1 MHKMI
6 SHIKSKAWWPS
17 FALLCLLSWS
27 LTFSLQAQ
35 ESFDPDVL
43 YQDARKL
50 ILDGKQEEGR
60 AILQKVLGKYPT
72 YADVLILMGRS
83 FSWDG
88 KYDSAAVYFERALA
102 ASPNYEDAYVGYIDD
117 LFWEGNYEK
126 AEKVL
131 NQGLEKIGPGSVAL
145 KYRKSRLL
153 NYRESYKEALDIAK
167 EVFQADPK
175 MEGLMAYIRNLQ
187 RLTRVNAVGGTYDY
201 DSFMGAISPWQ
212 TYSVYGRT
220 RTDFTGALIAR
231 VTHSQRFDSRGTQ
244 AELDAYPSLGKN
256 SYGYFNVGYSGASFF
271 PTFRFGTSVFWNLPK
286 AYELE
291 IGYRYLQFSEVTHII
306 TGSVGKYV
314 SNWWFNF
321 RLNFIPGTE
330 GSSTSGNLQTRY
342 YFKGPEDFV
351 GLQVSTGVSPDE
363 ESRDFQSQLLNSY
376 RVRLGYQQL
385 WTDRWMGFG
394 FVGYSR
400 DEISKGNFRNNL
412 NISIGTEFR
421 F

>member
-1 MHKMI
+1 MH
-6 SHIKSKAWWPS
+6 SVNQFTKSKWAWRR
-17 FALLCLLSWS
+17 FALLCLLFVA
-27 LTFSLQAQ
+27 LCFPTQAQ
-35 ESFDPDVL
+35 DSFDPDEL
-43 YQDARKL
+43 YKDARKL
-50 ILDGKQEEGR
+50 ILDGKRDEGR
-60 AILQKVLGKYPT
+60 AILHQVLGKYPS

-102 ASPNYEDAYVGYIDD
+102 ASPSYEDAYVGYIDD
-117 LFWEGNYEK
+117 LFWEGDLDK
-126 AEKVL
+126 AEKVIE
-131 NQGLEKIGPGSVAL
+131 QGFGKIGPSSVAL
-145 KYRKSRLL
+145 KYRKSRLY
-153 NYRESYKEALDIAK
+153 NYRESYKEALDLAK
-167 EVFQADPK
+167 EVFRADPK
-175 MEGLMAYIRNLQ
+175 AEGLMAYIRNLQ
-187 RLTRVNAVGGTYDY
+187 RLTRVNAIGATYDY
-201 DSFMGAISPWQ
+201 DSFMGAITPWN

-220 RTDFTGALIAR
+220 RTNLTGALIAR
-231 VTHSQRFDSRGTQ
+231 VTHSERFESTGTQ

-256 SYGYFNVGYSGASFF
+256 SYGYFNIGYSGASFF
-271 PTFRFGTSVFWNLPK
+271 PTFRFGTSVFWNLSK

-291 IGYRYLQFSEVTHII
+291 AGYRYLQFSETTHII
-306 TGSVGKYV
+306 TASVGKYV

-321 RLNFIPGTE
+321 RLNFIPGTD

-342 YFKGPEDFV
+342 YFKGPEDFI

-376 RVRLGYQQL
+376 RVRAGYQQL

>member
-1 MHKMI
+1 MRNI
-6 SHIKSKAWWPS
+6 TLHIQPGKWWRTLPFLCL
-17 FALLCLLSWS
+17 FALGLN
-27 LTFSLQAQ
+27 FSSYAQ
-35 ESFDPDVL
+35 DTFDPDIL
-43 YQDARKL
+43 YQEARKL
-50 ILDGKQEEGR
+50 ILDGKREEGR
-60 AILQKVLGKYPT
+60 AILHKVLGKYPT
-72 YADVLILMGRS
+72 YSDVLILMGRS

-88 KYDSAAVYFERALA
+88 KYDSAAVYFEKALA
-102 ASPNYEDAYVGYIDD
+102 ASPKYEDVYVGYIDD
-117 LFWEGNYEK
+117 LFWEGDYEK
-126 AEKVL
+126 AGKII
-131 NQGLEKIGPGSVAL
+131 NQGLEQIGPNSIAL

-153 NYRESYKEALDIAK
+153 NYQENYKEALDLAK

-175 MEGLMAYIRNLQ
+175 MEGLLTYIRNLQ
-187 RLTRVNAVGGTYDY
+187 RLTRVNAVGATYDY
-201 DSFMGAISPWQ
+201 DSFMGAISPWN

-220 RTDFTGALIAR
+220 RTQFTGALIAR
-231 VTHSQRFDSRGTQ
+231 VTHSQRFDDSGTQ
-244 AELDAYPSLGKN
+244 AELDAFPSLGKN
-256 SYGYFNVGYSGASFF
+256 SYGYFNLGYSGASFF
-271 PTFRFGTSVFWNLPK
+271 PTFRFGTSIFWNLPK

-291 IGYRYLQFSEVTHII
+291 LGYRYLQFSEVTHII

-330 GSSTSGNLQTRY
+330 GSSTSGNLQARY
-342 YFKGPEDFV
+342 YFSGPEDFV

-376 RVRLGYQQL
+376 RVRLGYQHL

-400 DEISKGNFRNNL
+400 DEITKDNFRNNL
-412 NISIGTEFR
+412 NVSIGTEFR